1 MRRVVLLLCV
11 LACAAALAPAARA
24 DLPPIKHVFL
34 IVLENKDHDESFAQ
48 GGQSEQ
54 LARTLPRQGELLR
67 QYYGIGHESLDNYL
81 AMVSGQ
87 APNPQTQADCL
98 PTFNEV
104 FPGTPGP
111 DGQAI
116 GIGCVYPSWVKTI
129 GDQLEGAGKTW
140 KGYMED
146 MGTPCR
152 HPAIGTPD
160 DTQSARPTDQYAARH
175 NPFVYFH
182 SIIDDQARCNAHDV
196 PLEALPGDLASARST
211 PNLSFI
217 TPDLCH
223 DGHDAKCADGG
234 PGGFAGDDQFLG
246 TWVPRIL
253 RSPAYA
259 DGGMLIVTFD
269 EAENDSAAAC
279 CNEPSGPNTP
289 MPGIEGPGGGR
300 TGTLVLSPYVTP
312 GSTNDTPYNHYA
324 LLRSLEDLFG
334 LSHLGYAGAAGLRP
348 FGADVFN
355 ATPAP
360 ATAPQARKPRRHR
373 AKHHRRHRRHHRTHR
388 HRQRRR

>member
-1 MRRVVLLLCV
+1 MRRAALPLLCL
-11 LACAAALAPAARA
+11 LAVAGLVAPAARA

-34 IVLENKDHDESFAQ
+34 VVLENKDHDESFSQTGA
-48 GGQSEQ
+48 SEW

-104 FPGTPGP
+104 FPGVQGP
-111 DGQAI
+111 DGQTI
-116 GIGCVYPSWVKTI
+116 GVGCVYPGWVKTI
-129 GDQLEGAGKTW
+129 GDQLEAAGMTW

-152 HPAIGTPD
+152 HPALGTPD
-160 DTQSARPTDQYAARH
+160 DTQSARPDDQYAARH

-196 PLEALPGDLASARST
+196 PLDALSGDLASTATT
-211 PNLSFI
+211 PNFSFI

-246 TWVPRIL
+246 EWMPRIL

-279 CNEPSGPNTP
+279 CNEPTGPNTP

-300 TGTLVLSPYVTP
+300 TGTLVLSRYVTP

-348 FGADVFN
+348 FGANVYN
-355 ATPAP
+355 APPA
-360 ATAPQARKPRRHR
+360 AAAPPPRAKKKRHR
-373 AKHHRRHRRHHRTHR
+373 VKHHHRRHRRHKRR
-388 HRQRRR
+388 HR